1 MFHLSVCAETLFR
14 ELPLAQRAKEIARA
28 GFLVEFW
35 AWKDRGLEAIAADP
49 EIHISAFPG
58 YNGGSIVHP
67 DGVPAFLDGVKKSLA
82 FAEKVGCRQLFIS
95 TGEISYEGKI
105 VHPIAAHPATRW
117 ITAYKALCQV
127 AELAEKY
134 GVVYNL
140 EQLNTKVDHAG
151 YPLRHAEDVVRLIDE
166 VGSPRIK
173 LLLDIYHVQIE
184 EGNVIQVI
192 RDCKDY
198 LGYVHVAD
206 VPGRHEPG
214 TGEINFPRVAQALR
228 EVGYE
233 GTVGLEAFPERDT
246 HRAMARF
253 REVFATVS

>member
-1 MFHLSVCAETLFR
+1 M
-14 ELPLAQRAKEIARA
+14 
-28 GFLVEFW
+28 
-35 AWKDRGLEAIAADP
+35 
-49 EIHISAFPG
+49 
-58 YNGGSIVHP
+58 
-67 DGVPAFLDGVKKSLA
+67 
-82 FAEKVGCRQLFIS
+82 
-95 TGEISYEGKI
+95 
-105 VHPIAAHPATRW
+105 
-117 ITAYKALCQV
+117 

-151 YPLRHAEDVVRLIDE
+151 YPLRYAEDVVRLIDE

-192 RDCKDY
+192 RDCKDH

-228 EVGYE
+228 KVGYE
-233 GTVGLEAFPERDT
+233 GTVGLEAFPESDA
-246 HRAMARF
+246 HRALDRF
-253 REVFATVS
+253 REVFA